1 MKEFAEHGFDK
12 ASTNRI
18 VKDAGIG
25 KGMLFYYFK
34 TKQKLF
40 DYLVEYSM
48 EFILKEYLG
57 KIDETEQDFFER
69 YKLAG
74 KFKME
79 VHQRNPYV
87 FSFLGA
93 ILVNKDFEI
102 PKALEKQYME
112 LRTLGYSKIYSN
124 IDTSLFR
131 DDIEVERIYKM
142 IHRFMEGYEKELLHR
157 LNGIN
162 LTNYD
167 YGPIW
172 EEFYE
177 YLDDLKKLFYK

>member
-1 MKEFAEHGFDK
+1 MKEFAEHGYEK

-18 VKDAGIG
+18 VKEAGIG

-40 DYLVEYSM
+40 DYLVDYSID
-48 EFILKEYLG
+48 FVLNEYLG
-57 KIDETEQDFFER
+57 KIDETERDFIER

-74 KFKME
+74 KLKME
-79 VHQRNPYV
+79 IHQRNPYV
-87 FSFLGA
+87 FSFLGST
-93 ILVNKDFEI
+93 LVNKDFKLPE
-102 PKALEKQYME
+102 ALEKQYLQ

-131 DDIEVERIYKM
+131 DDLEVERIYKM
-142 IHRFMEGYEKELLHR
+142 IHRFMEGYEKELLQR
-157 LNGIN
+157 LDGAN
-162 LTNYD
+162 LTSYD
-167 YGPIW
+167 YGPMW
-172 EEFYE
+172 AEFYE